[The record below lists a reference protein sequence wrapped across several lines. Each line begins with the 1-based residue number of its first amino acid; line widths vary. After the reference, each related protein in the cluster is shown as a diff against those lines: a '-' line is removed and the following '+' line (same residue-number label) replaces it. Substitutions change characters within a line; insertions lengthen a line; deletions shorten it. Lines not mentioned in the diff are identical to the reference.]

1 MRSAA
6 RADRSPA
13 LPACP
18 ANPRSASARR
28 LQDRRGPHTLTGMYN
43 AKTAARPR
51 RPGADAAQPQPEFP
65 GCTPV
70 HLPREE
76 LEDSD
81 QRLEYWDGATQTAWI
96 CEPVSPY
103 HELPGGRLTR
113 LTERIAQ
120 VRGAPIESYGSMD
133 LRQSGGPRSIMQA
146 DESVYLH
153 PGTAR
158 LPGPS
163 AMVIGVDDY
172 PDVVL
177 EVDHTTDVR
186 RGKLGLY
193 ESWGFPEVWVEVPD
207 QRAASSPR
215 SRRAGL
221 TIHLLEDGRYRSAPE
236 SRAFPGWTAV
246 EIHVALNELMLSK
259 RTVAVLER
267 VGTVLGERGGTGPDD
282 DPLLRAHRRQG
293 FDRGMERGRA
303 EGERALLVRQAARK
317 FGGDTA
323 RQLALLLERV
333 TDRDRLEQAGLSI
346 IECESAAELLDR
358 VTCNS

>member
-1 MRSAA
+1 
-6 RADRSPA
+6 
-13 LPACP
+13 
-18 ANPRSASARR
+18 
-28 LQDRRGPHTLTGMYN
+28 MYN
-43 AKTAARPR
+43 AKTAAKPR
-51 RPGADAAQPQPEFP
+51 RPGADAAQPRPAPEFP
-65 GCTPV
+65 GCKPV

-81 QRLEYWDGATQTAWI
+81 QRFEYWDGAKQTAWI

-133 LRQSGGPRSIMQA
+133 LRQSGGTRSIMQA

-215 SRRAGL
+215 IRRAGL
-221 TIHLLEDGRYRSAPE
+221 TIHLLEDGRYRPAPE
-236 SRAFPGWTAV
+236 SKAFPGWTAV
-246 EIHVALNELMLSK
+246 EIHEALNELMLTE

-267 VGTVLGERGGTGPDD
+267 VGTVLGEREGTGPDD
-282 DPLLRAHRRQG
+282 DPLLRSHRRQG
-293 FDRGMERGRA
+293 FERGRA
-303 EGERALLVRQAARK
+303 EGERALLRRMAAQR
-317 FGGDTA
+317 FGDDTA
-323 RQLALLLERV
+323 RQLALLLEHV
-333 TDRDRLEQAGLSI
+333 ADPARLAEAGVWI
-346 IECESAAELLDR
+346 IESANSAELLDR
-358 VTCNS
+358 VAGRSTRGT